1 MLMFAKAIEQRH
13 GFSSRRFGQ
22 AVIMVLLL
30 LVSLGLIV
38 TWAGGDPW
46 KSKPYQ
52 QWDSKDILKI
62 VNDSPWAKLVRV
74 DAPWKNAPGA
84 DDGAGSF
91 RRVGFVPPWAAWAAS
106 QAALLRIPEAV
117 ARIRKFRKPPFSSVG
132 FPRAQSSRMYCA
144 PPCSPAGQKRKM
156 RRKTSHTR
164 LIRTRC

>member
-84 DDGAGSF
+84 DDGAGSL
-91 RRVGFVPPWAAWAAS
+91 PPGGIRPTMGGMGGQPSSAPPNPGGGGQNPQIP
-106 QAALLRIPEAV
+106 QAAFLLR
-117 ARIRKFRKPPFSSVG
+117 G
-132 FPRAQSSRMYCA
+132 FLAHNPRGCIAHRRALRQD
-144 PPCSPAGQKRKM
+144 KRG
-156 RRKTSHTR
+156 
-164 LIRTRC
+164 RCG